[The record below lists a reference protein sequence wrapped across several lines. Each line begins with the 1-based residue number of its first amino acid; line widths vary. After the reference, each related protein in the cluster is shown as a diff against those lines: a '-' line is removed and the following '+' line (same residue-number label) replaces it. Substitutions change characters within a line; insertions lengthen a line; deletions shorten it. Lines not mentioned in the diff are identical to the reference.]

1 MPATNYAVTIPSLNN
16 APNPSGTLQFP
27 DQPGPNPDNLLV
39 CTYTDT
45 ISGTAQVQLLWCPDQ
60 GFSLPDSEAND
71 PNFGSVSFT
80 YDPPLT

>member
-1 MPATNYAVTIPSLNN
+1 MATNHAVTIPSANN

-27 DQPGPNPDNLLV
+27 DQSGPSPDNLLQCSYP
-39 CTYTDT
+39 CTVTGHTDT
-45 ISGTAQVQLLWCPDQ
+45 VALLWCPDQ

-71 PNFGSVSFT
+71 PNFGSVAFT